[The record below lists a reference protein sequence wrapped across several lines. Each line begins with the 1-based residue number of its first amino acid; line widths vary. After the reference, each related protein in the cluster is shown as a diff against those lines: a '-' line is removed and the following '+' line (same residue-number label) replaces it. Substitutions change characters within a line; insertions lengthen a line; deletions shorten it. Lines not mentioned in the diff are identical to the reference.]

1 MSNSINLSLVMVWV
15 EATSKENLVAL
26 QRYTNQ
32 INMRAFNYVNP
43 YKDGNKWIVWFY
55 ADPTRDTIPNE
66 SDMKKAF
73 KEMEAR

>member
-1 MSNSINLSLVMVWV
+1 MVWV

-43 YKDGNKWIVWFY
+43 YKDGKKWIVWFY
-55 ADPTRDTIPNE
+55 ADPTRDTIPTE
-66 SDMKKAF
+66 KEMLKAF
-73 KEMEAR
+73 E